1 MSSLAEKGREPA
13 ILVEGIGKRYRL
25 GANAG
30 VFNYGTLRETVANVA
45 GRQRR
50 RLRGLWSGVS
60 QAAAAPDYIWALSDV
75 SLRIDRGEVVGI
87 IGANGAGKSTLLKIL
102 SRITKPTVGAAE
114 LRGRIG
120 TLLEVGTG
128 FHPELSG
135 RDNIHLSGT
144 ILGMR
149 RSEIQRRF
157 DEIVEFAGIG
167 RFIDTPVKRYSSGM
181 YVRLAFAVAAHLEPE
196 ILLVDEVLAVGD
208 AEFQK
213 KCLGKMQN
221 VVREGRTVLFVSH
234 NMAAIKGLCPR
245 AIWFAGGRVAAD
257 GHADDVV
264 DRYLAGSAPAAVRGE
279 VPANAPR
286 VGSGEARVIRVALQN
301 RRGADVERVYYGQPI
316 RVVLTLAVS
325 EPVRDAIAGVG
336 ISAVDGTRVATSHS
350 TDGGRPALS
359 LPRGEHRI
367 AVDLDVTLLP
377 HTYTLDVTVVRSD
390 GYDID
395 SVNRVLDFTAMGVA
409 ESGGDRY
416 PWDTVRGFVR
426 PAAVWHDLD
435 AAPAADDPF
444 ARSAEPTSVIR
455 RGLRG

>member
-1 MSSLAEKGREPA
+1 VTVEAAARAGQHPA
-13 ILVEGIGKRYRL
+13 IIVEGLGKRYRL
-25 GANAG
+25 GGNTGA
-30 VFNYGTLRETVANVA
+30 FTYGSLRESIANLA
-45 GRQRR
+45 GRQRD
-50 RLRGLWSGVS
+50 RLHDAWRGRSAR
-60 QAAAAPDYIWALSDV
+60 QMEPDYIWALSDV

-102 SRITKPTVGAAE
+102 SRITKPTVGGAE
-114 LRGRIG
+114 LRGRVG

-135 RDNIHLSGT
+135 RDNIHLSGM

-213 KCLGKMQN
+213 KCLGKMQH
-221 VVREGRTVLFVSH
+221 VVREGRTVVFVSH

-245 AIWFAGGRVAAD
+245 AIWFAGGRLAAD
-257 GHADDVV
+257 GPADDVV
-264 DRYLAGSAPAAVRGE
+264 DRYLAGTGPATVRGE
-279 VPANAPR
+279 VPADTPR
-286 VGSGEARVIRVALQN
+286 VGSGEARLRRVALQTL
-301 RRGADVERVYYGQPI
+301 RGSKVDHVYFGQPI
-316 RVVLTLAVS
+316 RVVLTFAVS
-325 EPVRDAIAGVG
+325 EPLRDVMVGVG
-336 ISAVDGTRVATSHS
+336 IALVDGTRVATSFS
-350 TDGGRPALS
+350 TDDGRAPLS
-359 LPRGEHRI
+359 LAPGEHRI

-377 HTYTLDVTVVRSD
+377 RVYTFDVTIVRSD

-395 SVNRVLDFTAMGVA
+395 SVNRVMDFTALGA
-409 ESGGDRY
+409 PESGGQGY
-416 PWDTVRGFVR
+416 PWETVRGFIR
-426 PAAVWHDLD
+426 PKALWHDFEQVQD
-435 AAPAADDPF
+435 GDRTPMT
-444 ARSAEPTSVIR
+444 RV
-455 RGLRG
+455 GGKG